1 MREKII
7 DQGGNPDDFAI
18 LRDEKRPTIFRDV
31 QWVWE
36 GFTVLSGSRQMG
48 YMSAQPIPLSEILF
62 YLDHRGITDPDE
74 REEFTFLVQSLD
86 RRFVAEQIA
95 KSEARRKSQ
104 APSTPRKTPR

>member
-7 DQGGNPDDFAI
+7 ANGGDPDEFEI
-18 LRDEKRPTIFRDV
+18 LRDDKRPIIFRDV

-36 GFTVLSGSRQMG
+36 GFMTLSGSRQMG

-62 YLDHRGITDPDE
+62 YLDHRGITDPDD
-74 REEFTFLVQSLD
+74 RDEFTYLVQSLD

-104 APSTPRKTPR
+104 SPTPRKPPR

>member
-7 DQGGNPDDFAI
+7 AQGGDPEQFPI
-18 LRDEKRPTIFRDV
+18 LREETRPTIFRDV

-36 GFTVLSGSRQMG
+36 GFMTLSGSRQMG
-48 YMSAQPIPLSEILF
+48 YSSVQAIPLSEILH
-62 YLDHRGITDPDE
+62 YLNFRGIQDPDD

-104 APSTPRKTPR
+104 TPNTRKPPR